1 MSFISRFN
9 FNPTLC
15 LSTQAVGALTESFT
29 YNDMD
34 SIVCQLHQ
42 FEVVTSVGEAASPP
56 SITQVALPIS
66 KPPPTTPPNIH
77 SAVVLCAGPNVER
90 INARATPILEDDEIL
105 IELLFNVSSLHLF
118 YPHIMSPLQLCL
130 SLQPATTCDEMTY
143 PIQNYMISIPQL
155 PTFSRDVPYNGQN
168 VALNLSSPEFTTAN
182 YSIIISACSSFGCR
196 SANPLIVC

>member
-1 MSFISRFN
+1 M
-9 FNPTLC
+9 
-15 LSTQAVGALTESFT
+15 
-29 YNDMD
+29 
-34 SIVCQLHQ
+34 CQLHQ

-66 KPPPTTPPNIH
+66 KPSPTTPPNIH

-105 IELLFNVSSLHLF
+105 IELLFNVSSF
-118 YPHIMSPLQLCL
+118 CPHITSPLQLCL
-130 SLQPATTCDEMTY
+130 SLQPATTCDEVTY

-155 PTFSRDVPYNGQN
+155 PTFSRDVPYTGQN
-168 VALNLSSPEFTTAN
+168 VTLNLSSLEFTTAN
-182 YSIIISACSSFGCR
+182 YSIIISACASFGCR